1 MNGLLSGDKVR
12 PVLINSKLPL
22 DVLGKV
28 MLHVKYYYAAFFF
41 FFCNFNS
48 LLKLSTYSLFVQ
60 IWDLSDVDKDG
71 HLDKE
76 EFTVVNCDSV
86 LTYYLGSLLYL
97 Y

>member
-1 MNGLLSGDKVR
+1 MSSTTMQ
-12 PVLINSKLPL
+12 P
-22 DVLGKV
+22 
-28 MLHVKYYYAAFFF
+28 FFF

-86 LTYYLGSLLYL
+86 LTYKEGNPDNLY
-97 Y
+97 

>member
-28 MLHVKYYYAAFFF
+28 ISWRDLTDNCTVILLV
-41 FFCNFNS
+41 CRLFNI
-48 LLKLSTYSLFVQ
+48 FVLQ
-60 IWDLSDVDKDG
+60 IWDLSDFDKDG

-76 EFTVVNCDSV
+76 EFTVVSSC
-86 LTYYLGSLLYL
+86 YFGPKFELLN
-97 Y
+97 